1 MDVAGTPHSAST
13 PGAARAVD
21 CGAMTT
27 NHLDGLLARLNDTSV
42 VYWKTLG
49 ITVDAVHESGRVT
62 LSLSMRPDLGT
73 RRADVMHGG
82 AIASLIDAAAGAAV
96 LTLIADG
103 DETYRGQ
110 ATLDLNVTFLN
121 AATTDV
127 HADAQV
133 LRSSRALAFTS
144 VDVRDAS
151 GALVAVG
158 RATYSII
165 RAR

>member
-1 MDVAGTPHSAST
+1 MTNDLDALLSRVRDSTVA
-13 PGAARAVD
+13 
-21 CGAMTT
+21 
-27 NHLDGLLARLNDTSV
+27 
-42 VYWKTLG
+42 YWRSLG
-49 ITVDAVHESGRVT
+49 IAIDVVHEPGRVT
-62 LSLSMRPDLGT
+62 LSLPMRPELGT

-82 AIASLIDAAAGAAV
+82 AIASLIDAAAGAAII
-96 LTLIADG
+96 TLIEDD
-103 DETYRGQ
+103 DESYRGQ
-110 ATLDLNVTFLN
+110 ATLDLNVTYLN

-127 HADAQV
+127 HADARV

>member
-1 MDVAGTPHSAST
+1 
-13 PGAARAVD
+13 
-21 CGAMTT
+21 MTS
-27 NHLDGLLARLNDTSV
+27 NDLDALLARVHDGAV

-49 ITVDAVHESGRVT
+49 ITIDVVHEPGRVT
-62 LSLSMRPDLGT
+62 LSLPMRPELGT

-82 AIASLIDAAAGAAV
+82 AIASLIDAAAGAAL
-96 LTLIADG
+96 LTLIEEG
-103 DETYRGQ
+103 DESYRGQ
-110 ATLDLNVTFLN
+110 ATLDLNVTYLN